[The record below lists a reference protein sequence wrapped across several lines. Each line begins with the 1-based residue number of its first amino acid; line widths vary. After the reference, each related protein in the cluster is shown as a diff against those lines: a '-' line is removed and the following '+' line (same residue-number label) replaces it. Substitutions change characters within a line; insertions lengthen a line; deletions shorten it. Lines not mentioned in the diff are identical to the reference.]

1 MIHQN
6 YIGCDV
12 SKGTLDFFDPQGG
25 RFRQIRNEPKAID
38 SFVAGLDGERDF
50 VVLEA
55 TGVHDRLLRHALAE
69 AGAGFTRRNP
79 MQMRRFAQADG
90 RLAKTD
96 RIDARMLS
104 RFGERYRPQP
114 DAPPSRERER
124 IAALSRRRDQL
135 VDVRAREKRHL
146 DEAFEDEIVCD
157 IKAVIDMLS
166 QRIVALEKVMAQ
178 AVKEADPDTAR
189 TYDILVSAP
198 GISLVTAT
206 ALIAHLPELGRRSP
220 KTIASLAGLAPF
232 NDDSGLRTG
241 RRVIA
246 GGRSHV
252 RRALYM
258 ASLSA
263 KARCPRFA
271 AFYERIY
278 ARSGSKKLA
287 IVAVARKLLISLN
300 AMLRDQVGFRGST
313 ESSIAPS
320 AVQERTPT
328 AATVRLG
335 SRRCPSY
342 GSAGAVKSVNREAAA
357 KPLLTAPADP

>member
-1 MIHQN
+1 MIPQN

-12 SKGTLDFFDPQGG
+12 SKNTLDFFDPRGG

-38 SFVAGLDGERDF
+38 SFIAGLDSGRDF

-69 AGAGFTRRNP
+69 AGTGFARRNP
-79 MQMRRFAQADG
+79 MQMRRFAQAEG

-114 DAPPSRERER
+114 DAPPRRARER

-146 DEAFEDEIVCD
+146 EAAFEDEVACD

-166 QRIVALEKVMAQ
+166 QRIAALEKVIAQ
-178 AVKEADPDTAR
+178 AVKQADPDTAR
-189 TYDILVSAP
+189 TYAILVSAP

-206 ALIAHLPELGRRSP
+206 ALIAHLPELGHRSP

-232 NDDSGLRTG
+232 NNDSGLRTG
-241 RRVIA
+241 CRVIA

-263 KARCPRFA
+263 KSRCPRFA

-278 ARSGSKKLA
+278 ARSGSRKLA
-287 IVAVARKLLISLN
+287 LVAVARKLLVALN
-300 AMLRDQVGFRGST
+300 AMLRDQVRFHGSPGPR
-313 ESSIAPS
+313 IAPS
-320 AVQERTPT
+320 TVQERTPT
-328 AATVRLG
+328 AATVR
-335 SRRCPSY
+335 P
-342 GSAGAVKSVNREAAA
+342 
-357 KPLLTAPADP
+357 